1 MLSNC
6 ALRPLRRCLP
16 DTNHPTCFNYL
27 PTCLLAFSRSLCIAH
42 SMEAWTIDG
51 YGSNDVLEL
60 SNVPLPKLQ
69 KSTDVLIRV
78 RAASVNPIDYRMRSG
93 YGQTL
98 LNLWRKAEKV
108 DEFPLILGRDF
119 SGEVVKTGRLA
130 RRFEKGDEV
139 EFFTQLTYLV
149 TYEAARLLKYDD
161 YEISSARRFNGE
173 TVKRLMFIKT
183 PFILAV
189 MLSSEV

>member
-1 MLSNC
+1 
-6 ALRPLRRCLP
+6 
-16 DTNHPTCFNYL
+16 
-27 PTCLLAFSRSLCIAH
+27 
-42 SMEAWTIDG
+42 MEAWTIDG

-119 SGEVVKTGRLA
+119 SGEVLKTGRLA

-139 EFFTQLTYLV
+139 EFCTQLTYLV
-149 TYEAARLLKYDD
+149 TYEAARLLKYVDC
-161 YEISSARRFNGE
+161 EISSARRFNGE